1 MTIPL
6 FIFKKGCCK
15 MLSTNEFR
23 FSLAYQE
30 EFLKHSRY
38 SESNLETRKMISDV
52 LTLYDIE
59 NDINTL
65 KVRDT
70 VVNDIDVYFVSG
82 LELKEEDIFKD
93 LCNEK
98 ELFKIRLFMKGNNN
112 PPSIIILEDYFEL
125 FFESFA
131 YISKDMILDLKPR
144 RKSYE
149 FKIKNNND
157 RDVFLMCMMVK
168 AIYDEV
174 ECIIDTLYR
183 KAFYMYSNDTLQFSE
198 FSDEAYE
205 KCKASVYE
213 PTHLVMLAFV
223 YNALRRNKK
232 AFKKFLK
239 LKEYVFSAYNEDGLY
254 YSILVSVGIGLCN
267 NLESEDWDWNTEI
280 YDKIT
285 DLIDKYL
292 TGDIGNNYFRYYL
305 ELAKELKEIYKG
317 EVE

>member
-6 FIFKKGCCK
+6 YLFKKGCCK

-23 FSLAYQE
+23 FALAYQE

-52 LTLYDIE
+52 LTLYDIK

-70 VVNDIDVYFVSG
+70 TLNNVDVYYVSG

-93 LCNEK
+93 ICDEK

-131 YISKDMILDLKPR
+131 YISKDMILDLKPSK
-144 RKSYE
+144 KSYE
-149 FKIKNNND
+149 FKVKNDND
-157 RDVFLMCMMVK
+157 RDVLLMCMMVHS
-168 AIYDEV
+168 IYDEL
-174 ECIIDTLYR
+174 ECIVDTLYR
-183 KAFYMYSNDTLQFSE
+183 KAFYNYSNDELE
-198 FSDEAYE
+198 FNEFTSDVYDR
-205 KCKASVYE
+205 CKASVYE
-213 PTHLVMLAFV
+213 PTHLVMLAFI

-232 AFKKFLK
+232 AFKKFLR
-239 LKEYVFSAYNEDGLY
+239 LKEYVFSAYNEDGE
-254 YSILVSVGIGLCN
+254 YSILVSVGIGLCS

-305 ELAKELKEIYKG
+305 ELAKKLKEIYKG

>member
-1 MTIPL
+1 
-6 FIFKKGCCK
+6 

-38 SESNLETRKMISDV
+38 SESNLETRKMISDI
-52 LTLYDIE
+52 LTLYDIK
-59 NDINTL
+59 NDINNL

-93 LCNEK
+93 LCDEK

-125 FFESFA
+125 FFESFL
-131 YISKDMILDLKPR
+131 YISNDMIFVKPSK
-144 RKSYE
+144 KSYE
-149 FKIKNNND
+149 FKIND
-157 RDVFLMCMMVK
+157 ETDRNIFLMCMMVHS
-168 AIYDEV
+168 IYDEL
-174 ECIIDTLYR
+174 ECIVDTLYR
-183 KAFYMYSNDTLQFSE
+183 KAFYMYSNDELKFNE
-198 FSDEAYE
+198 FTSDAYDR
-205 KCKASVYE
+205 CKASVYE
-213 PTHLVMLAFV
+213 PTHLVMLAFI
-223 YNALRRNKK
+223 YNALRRDKES
-232 AFKKFLK
+232 FKKFLR
-239 LKEYVFSAYNEDGLY
+239 LKEYVFSAYNEDGV
-254 YSILVSVGIGLCN
+254 YSILVSVGVGLCN
-267 NLESEDWDWNTEI
+267 KLGLEDWDWNTEI

-305 ELAKELKEIYKG
+305 ELAKQLKEIYKG

>member
-1 MTIPL
+1 
-6 FIFKKGCCK
+6 

-38 SESNLETRKMISDV
+38 SESNLETRKTISDV
-52 LTLYDIE
+52 LTLYDIK

-70 VVNDIDVYFVSG
+70 TLNNVDVYFVSG

-93 LCNEK
+93 ICDEK

-131 YISKDMILDLKPR
+131 YISKDMILDLKPSK
-144 RKSYE
+144 KSYE
-149 FKIKNNND
+149 FKIKNDND
-157 RDVFLMCMMVK
+157 RDVLLMCMMVHS
-168 AIYDEV
+168 IYDEL
-174 ECIIDTLYR
+174 ECIVDTLYR
-183 KAFYMYSNDTLQFSE
+183 KAFYNYSNDELE
-198 FSDEAYE
+198 FNEFTSDVYNR
-205 KCKASVYE
+205 CKASVYE
-213 PTHLVMLAFV
+213 PTNLVMLAFI

-232 AFKKFLK
+232 AFKKFLR
-239 LKEYVFSAYNEDGLY
+239 LKEYVFSAYNEDGE
-254 YSILVSVGIGLCN
+254 YSILVSVGIGLCS

>member
-6 FIFKKGCCK
+6 YLFKKGCCK

-23 FSLAYQE
+23 FALAYQE

-38 SESNLETRKMISDV
+38 SESNLETRKMISDT
-52 LTLYDIE
+52 LTLYDIK

-70 VVNDIDVYFVSG
+70 TLNNVDVYFVSG

-93 LCNEK
+93 ICDEK

-131 YISKDMILDLKPR
+131 YISKDMILDLKPSK
-144 RKSYE
+144 KSYE
-149 FKIKNNND
+149 FKVKNDND
-157 RDVFLMCMMVK
+157 RDVLLMCMMVHS
-168 AIYDEV
+168 IYDEL
-174 ECIIDTLYR
+174 ECIVDTLYR
-183 KAFYMYSNDTLQFSE
+183 KAFYNYSNDELEFNE
-198 FSDEAYE
+198 FSNDVYDR
-205 KCKASVYE
+205 CKASVYE
-213 PTHLVMLAFV
+213 PTNLVMLAFI

-232 AFKKFLK
+232 AFKKFLR
-239 LKEYVFSAYNEDGLY
+239 LKEYVFSAYNEDGE
-254 YSILVSVGIGLCN
+254 YSILVSVGIGLCSK
-267 NLESEDWDWNTEI
+267 LESEDWDWNTEI

-305 ELAKELKEIYKG
+305 ELAKKLKEIYKG

>member
-1 MTIPL
+1 
-6 FIFKKGCCK
+6 

-23 FSLAYQE
+23 FALAYQE

-38 SESNLETRKMISDV
+38 SESSLETRKMISDT
-52 LTLYDIE
+52 LTLYDIK

-70 VVNDIDVYFVSG
+70 TLNGVDVYFVSG

-131 YISKDMILDLKPR
+131 YISKDMILDLKPSK
-144 RKSYE
+144 KSYR
-149 FKIKNNND
+149 FKIKNDND
-157 RDVFLMCMMVK
+157 RDVFLMCMMVHS
-168 AIYDEV
+168 IYDEL
-174 ECIIDTLYR
+174 ECIVDTLYR
-183 KAFYMYSNDTLQFSE
+183 KAFYNYSDDELEFSE
-198 FSDEAYE
+198 FSNEVYE

-232 AFKKFLK
+232 AFKKFLR
-239 LKEYVFSAYNEDGLY
+239 LKEYVFSAEDDLY
-254 YSILVSVGIGLCN
+254 SSILVSVGIGLCN

-317 EVE
+317 EVK